1 MRIMA
6 LYRVAGK
13 KLIPVSMQVIKG
25 ICYLFFGRKT
35 LDQGMSR
42 SLVNDIRSFPF
53 LILWIFAVAQQENQ
67 FSGFPGLKGQIN
79 LVAGNRIPSAGY
91 GTGTCSCLYCIR
103 NGIAIASAEEI
114 ITAGV
119 KTIDICIDGK
129 EAVMIA
135 AFSVFGLVVNST
147 VFVLD
152 LSGT

>member
-1 MRIMA
+1 
-6 LYRVAGK
+6 
-13 KLIPVSMQVIKG
+13 
-25 ICYLFFGRKT
+25 
-35 LDQGMSR
+35 MSR
-42 SLVNDIRSFPF
+42 SLIDHIRSFPF
-53 LILWIFAVAQQENQ
+53 FLFRILTVAQQENQ
-67 FSGFPGLKGQIN
+67 FSGFPRLKGQIN
-79 LVAGNRIPSAGY
+79 LMAGNWIPSAGY
-91 GTGTCSCLYCIR
+91 GTGTCACLYCIR

-147 VFVLD
+147 VFDLD